1 MDDLGP
7 APGQLPRAENKS
19 IVLPLFSRWETPI
32 SESQS
37 RDANGDLTQG
47 DLMYMD
53 TKALYV
59 QIFRSIPSL
68 VSQNP
73 NLEAVAEMA
82 SNSRDPLL
90 VRKGLK
96 VREMLTQLEEWGISE
111 RRDGHQLMVEEV
123 LQELV
128 HLGNLRETVNG
139 EINSLEMVYKT
150 IIDHNNYLRSQLES
164 YKAYLQ
170 NVRVQSGVAKK
181 KSKKD
186 IQGPFKFAYARLDQE
201 GIIVE
206 SNVPENRRNN
216 IFFMIQSPLPG
227 TFLISLHY
235 SGIPVLSNI
244 LIRAGRDQPIL
255 EMDAKLDDL
264 LEKQQLGVATL
275 DLEYVHLSVAKL
287 LALLNR
293 TFLKK
298 K

>member
-1 MDDLGP
+1 MVLNLKISQCPDSDSHLRICLNDLGP

-32 SESQS
+32 SDNQS
-37 RDANGDLTQG
+37 TTGDSDLTQG

-53 TKALYV
+53 TKAIFV

-82 SNSRDPLL
+82 STSRDQQL

-96 VREMLTQLEEWGISE
+96 VRDMLQNLEEWGVSE
-111 RRDGHQLMVEEV
+111 SRDGHQLMVEEV

-139 EINSLEMVYKT
+139 EISSLEMVYKT
-150 IIDHNNYLRSQLES
+150 ILDHNNYLRSQLES

-170 NVRVQSGVAKK
+170 NVRVQSGAAKK
-181 KSKKD
+181 KSKKKD
-186 IQGPFKFAYARLDQE
+186 IAGPFKFTHGQLEKD
-201 GIIVE
+201 GIVVE

-216 IFFMIQSPLPG
+216 IFFNVVSPLPG
-227 TFLISLHY
+227 TFLITLHFK
-235 SGIPVLSNI
+235 GMLSSFNDKDV
-244 LIRAGRDQPIL
+244 RSR
-255 EMDAKLDDL
+255 
-264 LEKQQLGVATL
+264 
-275 DLEYVHLSVAKL
+275 
-287 LALLNR
+287 
-293 TFLKK
+293 FLRWI
-298 K
+298 